1 MNPRRAP
8 APSSRA
14 DDPVGGTDWL
24 TFAQRPQQEGPRPRQ
39 AHPLQQLLAMHP
51 QGQGHQ
57 ALHHPQHGRV
67 CCYSYVAD
75 HTHTHTHTHTLR
87 GLVFWWTCANCSV
100 GDISDA
106 SVFAEYTVPKMYLK
120 LQYCVS
126 CAIHGKIVRY
136 VVFPG
141 SVTTA
146 PSRMLFRRALVV
158 LWIHSHLPSPRRT
171 STAAAMLM
179 RPAWRRCWSSSS
191 FQGAAGMYNENRL
204 ADVPIVSAR
213 ASVAATAPLPR
224 VSDTTRTAR
233 RLCLMCPRLECHPD
247 WDRGSTGSESGYEDT
262 SKSHVTDVGW
272 DHHPALR
279 FLAQDSIKGNNFLHH
294 LCGTC
299 PPWLV
304 TLTSFRLWPSGRVV

>member
-1 MNPRRAP
+1 
-8 APSSRA
+8 
-14 DDPVGGTDWL
+14 
-24 TFAQRPQQEGPRPRQ
+24 
-39 AHPLQQLLAMHP
+39 
-51 QGQGHQ
+51 
-57 ALHHPQHGRV
+57 
-67 CCYSYVAD
+67 
-75 HTHTHTHTHTLR
+75 
-87 GLVFWWTCANCSV
+87 
-100 GDISDA
+100 
-106 SVFAEYTVPKMYLK
+106 MYLK

-158 LWIHSHLPSPRRT
+158 LWIHSHLSPRPT
-171 STAAAMLM
+171 STAAATPTL
-179 RPAWRRCWSSSS
+179 PARRCCWPSSSS
-191 FQGAAGMYNENRL
+191 PGAAGMYNENCS

-213 ASVAATAPLPR
+213 VSVAATAPLPR

-279 FLAQDSIKGNNFLHH
+279 FSAQDSIKGNNFLHH
-294 LCGTC
+294 LYGSCS
-299 PPWLV
+299 PWLV
-304 TLTSFRLWPSGRVV
+304 TLTSFRPRPCRVV

>member
-1 MNPRRAP
+1 
-8 APSSRA
+8 
-14 DDPVGGTDWL
+14 
-24 TFAQRPQQEGPRPRQ
+24 
-39 AHPLQQLLAMHP
+39 
-51 QGQGHQ
+51 
-57 ALHHPQHGRV
+57 
-67 CCYSYVAD
+67 
-75 HTHTHTHTHTLR
+75 
-87 GLVFWWTCANCSV
+87 
-100 GDISDA
+100 
-106 SVFAEYTVPKMYLK
+106 MYLK

-158 LWIHSHLPSPRRT
+158 LWRHSHLSPRRT

-179 RPAWRRCWSSSS
+179 LSARRCCWPSLSP
-191 FQGAAGMYNENRL
+191 GAAGMYNENCL
-204 ADVPIVSAR
+204 ADLPIVSAR
-213 ASVAATAPLPR
+213 ASVAATALLPR

-247 WDRGSTGSESGYEDT
+247 WDRDSTGSESGYEDT

-294 LCGTC
+294 SDGSCS
-299 PPWLV
+299 PWLV
-304 TLTSFRLWPSGRVV
+304 MLASCRSRQPGRVMSCDRSTAHASHPRRIHSVHQRPCLPPPA